1 MSRTGVLVVS
11 EGGPAGLPEVPAFL
25 EATLGRV
32 PSEDELQGVRR
43 MVLAIGGMNPVPA
56 AMERIAAAL
65 ERKLNDLPPVAEE
78 TDTTIALMTLAQAAA
93 GRATEPVETRVLVG
107 MRAAHPT
114 IAEALQSFAD
124 DGVTRVACVELSSLQ
139 APSVAAANRAAVE
152 SAASELGIEI
162 VSVGEVDSSEKTAEL
177 LSTSYS
183 EAIAAVAPDHKPI
196 VVFSASA
203 VPSGEARD
211 DSYVERVERA
221 VERMTVELGLGGV
234 DPEGIEGLL
243 GLRAF
248 GGPGTEHPWLLAFQS
263 AEPVADAVGPDLF
276 TVIDAALAKGY
287 TGVAVLPIGF
297 AIDGFETMW
306 TVDIL
311 AADKALSQDAEFA
324 RGVVANDNPLAIQAI
339 EAEVRKVL

>member
-1 MSRTGVLVVS
+1 MGLTGVLVVS

-25 EATLGRV
+25 EATLGRA
-32 PSEDELQGVRR
+32 PSEEELQSVRR

-93 GRATEPVETRVLVG
+93 GRASEPVETRVLVG

-114 IAEALQSFAD
+114 IAEALREFAQ

-139 APSVAAANRAAVE
+139 APSVAAANRAAVD
-152 SAASELGIEI
+152 AAAAETGVEI
-162 VSVGEVDSSEKTAEL
+162 VSVGQVDNSDKVAEL

-183 EAIAAVAPDHKPI
+183 EAIAAVTPDHKPV
-196 VVFSASA
+196 VVFTSAA

-211 DSYVERVERA
+211 DSYVERVESA
-221 VERMTVELGLGGV
+221 VRRMAVELGLGGV
-234 DPEGIEGLL
+234 DPDGIEGVL

-263 AEPVADAVGPDLF
+263 AVPVADAVGPDLIA
-276 TVIDAALAKGY
+276 VIDAALAKGY

-297 AIDGFETMW
+297 AIDDFETMW
-306 TVDIL
+306 TLDIL

-339 EAEVRKVL
+339 ESAVRTVL